1 MDCSMPGFPV
11 HHQLLELAQTHVHQV
26 GDAIQ
31 SSHSLSSPSLVV
43 LVDTKVLSC
52 SVLADSLQPFGLQ
65 PTRLFCPWDVSGK
78 NIGESWI
85 SSSKG
90 SSRPRDRTRV
100 SCISSIVS
108 GFFTRWAIGGSNGY
122 KGSTNLIK
130 RSHIH
135 LRGAFPKQFYFFIL
149 EII

>member
-1 MDCSMPGFPV
+1 MLRGYGEKGTLLEMQVGTAIVENSITSVQWFSHVQLHDPMDCSMPGFSV
-11 HHQLLELAQTHVHQV
+11 HHQLMELAQTHVHQV

-78 NIGESWI
+78 NIGES
-85 SSSKG
+85 
-90 SSRPRDRTRV
+90 
-100 SCISSIVS
+100 
-108 GFFTRWAIGGSNGY
+108 
-122 KGSTNLIK
+122 
-130 RSHIH
+130 
-135 LRGAFPKQFYFFIL
+135 
-149 EII
+149 